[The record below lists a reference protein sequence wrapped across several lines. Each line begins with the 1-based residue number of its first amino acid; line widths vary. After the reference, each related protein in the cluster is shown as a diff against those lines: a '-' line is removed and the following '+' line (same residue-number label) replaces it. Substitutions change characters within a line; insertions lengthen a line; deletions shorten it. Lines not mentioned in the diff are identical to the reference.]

1 MFQAKVE
8 RFIQRHGLLTGKRLV
23 LVGLSGGAD
32 SVALLGVLVRLGYP
46 CRALHCNFHLRGDE
60 SDRDEVFARQFADSL
75 GVPFLKVDFDTRG
88 YAAIHQ
94 ESIEM
99 AARSLRYRWFEEQ
112 RQAFDAEAIAVAHHR
127 DDSVETLLMNL
138 LRGSGIRGLGGIRP
152 RNGQVVRPLL
162 AVSRAEIEEWLQ
174 TQGWGYVTDSSNLSD
189 AYTRNFIRLR
199 VLPLLEQLN
208 PAARETIARAA
219 AHLSAAEQLY
229 AYTVEEARK
238 AVFITADSLSIEA
251 LMRYPSPET
260 LLYEWL
266 RPLGFSRIVVGEL
279 FESLM
284 GLSGK
289 QFYSATHQVLK
300 DRDRLYIAPLQ
311 EPSAWQ
317 PIEIPVATGELT
329 QPLHLSF
336 QLMERTSDF
345 QLEHA
350 SDAAYFD
357 AEKLPGRLTLR
368 LPQTGDWFVPF
379 GMRGRK
385 KLSDFF
391 ADQKMNRWEKLRQPL
406 LCAGESI
413 VWVVGR
419 RTDDRFRVG
428 EETKMIFS
436 VKKIG
441 QREAES

>member
-8 RFIQRHGLLTGKRLV
+8 RFIQRHGLLTGKRQV

-112 RQAFDAEAIAVAHHR
+112 RQAFNAEAIAVAHHR

-174 TQGWGYVTDSSNLSD
+174 TQGWDYVTDSSNLSD

-279 FESLM
+279 FESLT

-345 QLEHA
+345 QLERA

-368 LPQTGDWFVPF
+368 LPQKGDWFVPF

-419 RTDDRFRVG
+419 RTDGRFRVG

>member
-112 RQAFDAEAIAVAHHR
+112 RQAFNAEAIAVAHHR

-174 TQGWGYVTDSSNLSD
+174 TQGWDYVTDSSNLSD

-208 PAARETIARAA
+208 PAARETIARSA

-238 AVFITADSLSIEA
+238 AVFVTADSLSIEA

-279 FESLM
+279 FESLT

-329 QPLHLSF
+329 QPLRLSF

-345 QLEHA
+345 QLERA
-350 SDAAYFD
+350 SDTAYFD

>member
-112 RQAFDAEAIAVAHHR
+112 RQAFNAEAIAVAHHR

-174 TQGWGYVTDSSNLSD
+174 TQGWDYVTDSSNMSD

-208 PAARETIARAA
+208 PAARETIARSA
-219 AHLSAAEQLY
+219 AHLSAAEPLY

-238 AVFITADSLSIEA
+238 AVFVTADSLSIEA

-279 FESLM
+279 FESLT

-329 QPLHLSF
+329 QPLRLSF

-345 QLEHA
+345 QLERA
-350 SDAAYFD
+350 SDTAYFD
-357 AEKLPGRLTLR
+357 VEKLPGRLTLR
-368 LPQTGDWFVPF
+368 LPQKGDWFVPF

-419 RTDDRFRVG
+419 RADDRFRVG

>member
-75 GVPFLKVDFDTRG
+75 GVPFVKVDFDTRG

-174 TQGWGYVTDSSNLSD
+174 TQGWDYVTDSSNLSD

-208 PAARETIARAA
+208 PAARETIARSA

-279 FESLM
+279 FESLT

-329 QPLHLSF
+329 QPLRLSF

-345 QLEHA
+345 QLERA
-350 SDAAYFD
+350 SDTAYFD

>member
-60 SDRDEVFARQFADSL
+60 SDRDEAFARQFADSL
-75 GVPFLKVDFDTRG
+75 GVPFVKVDFDTRG

-174 TQGWGYVTDSSNLSD
+174 TQGWDYVTDSSNLSD

-208 PAARETIARAA
+208 PAARETIARSA

-238 AVFITADSLSIEA
+238 AVFVTADSLSIEA

-279 FESLM
+279 FESLT

-329 QPLHLSF
+329 QPLRLSF

-345 QLEHA
+345 QLERA
-350 SDAAYFD
+350 SDTAYFD

>member
-60 SDRDEVFARQFADSL
+60 SDRDEAFARQSADSL
-75 GVPFLKVDFDTRG
+75 GVPFVKVDFDTRG

-162 AVSRAEIEEWLQ
+162 AVSRAEIEEWLRV
-174 TQGWGYVTDSSNLSD
+174 QGWGYVTDSSNLSD

-208 PAARETIARAA
+208 PAARETIARSA

-238 AVFITADSLSIEA
+238 AVFVTADSLSIEA

-279 FESLM
+279 FESLT

-345 QLEHA
+345 QLERA

-419 RTDDRFRVG
+419 RADDRFRVG

>member
-46 CRALHCNFHLRGDE
+46 CRALHCNFHLRGAE

-75 GVPFLKVDFDTRG
+75 GVPFVKVDFDTRG

-112 RQAFDAEAIAVAHHR
+112 RQAFNAEAIAVAHHR

-174 TQGWGYVTDSSNLSD
+174 TQGWDYVTDSSNLSD

-208 PAARETIARAA
+208 PAARETIARSA

-238 AVFITADSLSIEA
+238 AVFVTADSLSIEA

-279 FESLM
+279 FESLT

-329 QPLHLSF
+329 QPLRLSF

-345 QLEHA
+345 QLERA
-350 SDAAYFD
+350 SDTAYFD

>member
-60 SDRDEVFARQFADSL
+60 SDRDEAFARQFADSL
-75 GVPFLKVDFDTRG
+75 GVPFVKVDFDTRG

-174 TQGWGYVTDSSNLSD
+174 TQGWDYVTDSSNLSD

-208 PAARETIARAA
+208 PAARETIARSA

-238 AVFITADSLSIEA
+238 AVFVTANSLSIEA

-279 FESLM
+279 FESLT

-329 QPLHLSF
+329 QPLRLSF

-345 QLEHA
+345 QLERA

-419 RTDDRFRVG
+419 RADDRFRVG

>member
-32 SVALLGVLVRLGYP
+32 SVALLGILVRLGYP

-174 TQGWGYVTDSSNLSD
+174 TQGWDYVTDSSNLSD

-208 PAARETIARAA
+208 PAARETIARSA

-238 AVFITADSLSIEA
+238 AVFVTADSLSIEA

-279 FESLM
+279 FESLT

-329 QPLHLSF
+329 QPLRLSF

-345 QLEHA
+345 QLERA
-350 SDAAYFD
+350 SDTAYFD

-419 RTDDRFRVG
+419 RADDRFRVG

>member
-8 RFIQRHGLLTGKRLV
+8 RFIQRNGLLTGKRLV

-60 SDRDEVFARQFADSL
+60 SDRDEAFARQFADSL
-75 GVPFLKVDFDTRG
+75 GVPFVKVDFDTRG

-174 TQGWGYVTDSSNLSD
+174 TQGWDYVTDSSNLSD

-208 PAARETIARAA
+208 PAARETIARSA

-279 FESLM
+279 FESLT

-329 QPLHLSF
+329 QPLRLSF

-345 QLEHA
+345 QLERA
-350 SDAAYFD
+350 SDTAYFD

-391 ADQKMNRWEKLRQPL
+391 ADQKMNRWEKLQQPL

-419 RTDDRFRVG
+419 RADDRFRVG

>member
-8 RFIQRHGLLTGKRLV
+8 RFIQRHGLLTGKRQV

-75 GVPFLKVDFDTRG
+75 GVPFVKVDFDTRG

-208 PAARETIARAA
+208 PAARETIARSA

-279 FESLM
+279 FESLT

-329 QPLHLSF
+329 QPLRLSF

-345 QLEHA
+345 QLERA

-368 LPQTGDWFVPF
+368 LPQKGDWFVPF

>member
-46 CRALHCNFHLRGDE
+46 CRALHCNFHLRGAE
-60 SDRDEVFARQFADSL
+60 SDRDEAFARQFADSL

-174 TQGWGYVTDSSNLSD
+174 TQGWDYVTDSSNLSD

-208 PAARETIARAA
+208 PAARETIARSA

-279 FESLM
+279 FESLT

-345 QLEHA
+345 QLERA

-419 RTDDRFRVG
+419 RADDRFRVG

>member
-46 CRALHCNFHLRGDE
+46 CRALHCNFHLRGAE
-60 SDRDEVFARQFADSL
+60 SDRDEAFARQFADSL

-112 RQAFDAEAIAVAHHR
+112 RQAFNAEAIAVAHHR

-174 TQGWGYVTDSSNLSD
+174 TQGWDYVTDSSNLSD

-208 PAARETIARAA
+208 PAARETIARSA

-279 FESLM
+279 FESLT

-329 QPLHLSF
+329 QPLRLSF

-345 QLEHA
+345 QLERA
-350 SDAAYFD
+350 SDTAYFD

-368 LPQTGDWFVPF
+368 LPQKGDWFVPF

-419 RTDDRFRVG
+419 RADDRFRVG

>member
-174 TQGWGYVTDSSNLSD
+174 TQGWDYVTDSSNLSD

-208 PAARETIARAA
+208 PAARETIARSA

-279 FESLM
+279 FESLT

-345 QLEHA
+345 QLERA
-350 SDAAYFD
+350 SDTAYFD

-419 RTDDRFRVG
+419 RADDRFRVG

>member
-46 CRALHCNFHLRGDE
+46 CRALHCNFHLRGAE
-60 SDRDEVFARQFADSL
+60 SDRDEAFARQFADSL

-99 AARSLRYRWFEEQ
+99 AARSLRYRWFEKQ

-174 TQGWGYVTDSSNLSD
+174 TQGWDYVTDSSNLSD

-208 PAARETIARAA
+208 PAARETIARSA

-279 FESLM
+279 FESLT

-329 QPLHLSF
+329 QPLRLSF
-336 QLMERTSDF
+336 QLMKRTPDF
-345 QLEHA
+345 QLERA
-350 SDAAYFD
+350 SDTAYFD
-357 AEKLPGRLTLR
+357 AETLPGRLMLR
-368 LPQTGDWFVPF
+368 LPQPGDWFVPF

-419 RTDDRFRVG
+419 RADDRFRVG

>member
-8 RFIQRHGLLTGKRLV
+8 RFIQRHGLLTGKRQV

-112 RQAFDAEAIAVAHHR
+112 RQAFNAEAIAVAHHR

-174 TQGWGYVTDSSNLSD
+174 AQGWGYVTDSSNLSD

-238 AVFITADSLSIEA
+238 AVFITADSLSLEA

-279 FESLM
+279 FESLT

-329 QPLHLSF
+329 QPLRLTF

-345 QLEHA
+345 QLERA
-350 SDAAYFD
+350 SDTAYFD

-419 RTDDRFRVG
+419 RADDRFRVG

>member
-32 SVALLGVLVRLGYP
+32 SVALLGILVRLGYP
-46 CRALHCNFHLRGDE
+46 CRALHCNFHLRGAE
-60 SDRDEVFARQFADSL
+60 SDRDEAFARQFADSL
-75 GVPFLKVDFDTRG
+75 GVPFVKVDFDTRG

-162 AVSRAEIEEWLQ
+162 AVSRAEIEEWLRV
-174 TQGWGYVTDSSNLSD
+174 QGWDYVTDSSNLSD

-208 PAARETIARAA
+208 PAARETIARSA

-279 FESLM
+279 FESLT

-329 QPLHLSF
+329 QPLRLSF

-345 QLEHA
+345 QLERA
-350 SDAAYFD
+350 SDTAYFD

-406 LCAGESI
+406 MCAGESI

-419 RTDDRFRVG
+419 RADDRFRVG

>member
-32 SVALLGVLVRLGYP
+32 SVALLGILVRLGYP

-75 GVPFLKVDFDTRG
+75 GVPFLKRG

-112 RQAFDAEAIAVAHHR
+112 RQAFNAEAIAVAHHR

-174 TQGWGYVTDSSNLSD
+174 TQGWDYVTDSSNLSD

-208 PAARETIARAA
+208 PAARETIARSA

-279 FESLM
+279 FESLT

-329 QPLHLSF
+329 QPLRLSF

-345 QLEHA
+345 QLERA
-350 SDAAYFD
+350 SDTAYFD

-419 RTDDRFRVG
+419 RADDRFRVG

>member
-112 RQAFDAEAIAVAHHR
+112 RQAFNAEAIAVAHHR

-174 TQGWGYVTDSSNLSD
+174 TQGWDYVTDSSNLSD

-208 PAARETIARAA
+208 PAARETIARSA

-279 FESLM
+279 FESLT

-345 QLEHA
+345 QLERA
-350 SDAAYFD
+350 SDTAYFD

-368 LPQTGDWFVPF
+368 LPQKGDWFVPF

>member
-60 SDRDEVFARQFADSL
+60 SDRDEAFARQFADSL
-75 GVPFLKVDFDTRG
+75 GVPFVKVDFDTRG

-112 RQAFDAEAIAVAHHR
+112 RQAFNAEAIAVAHHR

-162 AVSRAEIEEWLQ
+162 AVRRAEIEEWLQ
-174 TQGWGYVTDSSNLSD
+174 TQGWDYVTDSSNLSD

-208 PAARETIARAA
+208 PAARETIARSA

-279 FESLM
+279 FESLT

-329 QPLHLSF
+329 QPLRLSF

-345 QLEHA
+345 QLERA
-350 SDAAYFD
+350 SDTAYFD

-419 RTDDRFRVG
+419 RADDRFRVG

>member
-1 MFQAKVE
+1 MFQAKIE

-46 CRALHCNFHLRGDE
+46 CRALHCNFHLRGAE

-174 TQGWGYVTDSSNLSD
+174 TQGWDYVTDSSNMSD

-208 PAARETIARAA
+208 PAARETIARSA

-238 AVFITADSLSIEA
+238 AVFVTADSLSIEA
-251 LMRYPSPET
+251 LMSYPSPET

-266 RPLGFSRIVVGEL
+266 RPLGFSRTVVGEL
-279 FESLM
+279 FESLT
-284 GLSGK
+284 GPSGK

-345 QLEHA
+345 QLERA

>member
-112 RQAFDAEAIAVAHHR
+112 RQAFNAEAIAVAHHR

-174 TQGWGYVTDSSNLSD
+174 TQGWDYVTDSSNLSD

-208 PAARETIARAA
+208 PAARETIARSA

-238 AVFITADSLSIEA
+238 AVFITSDSLSIEA

-279 FESLM
+279 FESLT

-345 QLEHA
+345 QLERA

-368 LPQTGDWFVPF
+368 LPQKGDWFVPF

-419 RTDDRFRVG
+419 RADDRFRVG

>member
-112 RQAFDAEAIAVAHHR
+112 RQAFNAEAIAVAHHR

-174 TQGWGYVTDSSNLSD
+174 TQGWDYVTDSSNLSD

-208 PAARETIARAA
+208 PAARETIARSA

-279 FESLM
+279 FESLT

-329 QPLHLSF
+329 QPLRLSF

-345 QLEHA
+345 QLERA
-350 SDAAYFD
+350 SDTAYFD

-368 LPQTGDWFVPF
+368 LPQKGDWFVPF

>member
-46 CRALHCNFHLRGDE
+46 CRALHCNFHLRGAE
-60 SDRDEVFARQFADSL
+60 SDRDEAFARQFADSL
-75 GVPFLKVDFDTRG
+75 GVPFVKVDFDTRG

-112 RQAFDAEAIAVAHHR
+112 RQAFNAEAIAVAHHR

-174 TQGWGYVTDSSNLSD
+174 TQGWDYVTDSSNLSD

-208 PAARETIARAA
+208 PAARETIARSA

-238 AVFITADSLSIEA
+238 AVFITANSLSIEA

-279 FESLM
+279 FESLT

-345 QLEHA
+345 QLERA

-385 KLSDFF
+385 KLSDYF

-441 QREAES
+441 

>member
-174 TQGWGYVTDSSNLSD
+174 TQGWDYVTDSSNLSD

-208 PAARETIARAA
+208 PAARETIARSA

-279 FESLM
+279 FESLT

-329 QPLHLSF
+329 QPLRLSF

-345 QLEHA
+345 QLERA
-350 SDAAYFD
+350 SDTAYFD

>member
-75 GVPFLKVDFDTRG
+75 GVPFVKVDFDTRG

-174 TQGWGYVTDSSNLSD
+174 TQGWDYVTDSSNLSD

-208 PAARETIARAA
+208 PAARETIARSA

-279 FESLM
+279 FESLT

-345 QLEHA
+345 QLERA
-350 SDAAYFD
+350 SDTAYFD

-419 RTDDRFRVG
+419 RADDRFRVG

>member
-46 CRALHCNFHLRGDE
+46 CRALHCNFHLRGAE
-60 SDRDEVFARQFADSL
+60 SDRDEAFARQFADSL
-75 GVPFLKVDFDTRG
+75 GVPFVKVDFDTRG

-174 TQGWGYVTDSSNLSD
+174 TQGWDYVTDSSNLSD

-208 PAARETIARAA
+208 PAARETIARSA

-238 AVFITADSLSIEA
+238 AVFVTADSLSIEA

-279 FESLM
+279 FESLT

-329 QPLHLSF
+329 QPLRLSF

-345 QLEHA
+345 QLERA
-350 SDAAYFD
+350 SDTAYFD

-419 RTDDRFRVG
+419 RADDRFRVG

>member
-60 SDRDEVFARQFADSL
+60 SDRDEAFARQFADSL
-75 GVPFLKVDFDTRG
+75 GVPFVKVDFDTRG

-112 RQAFDAEAIAVAHHR
+112 RQAFNAEAIAVAHHR

-174 TQGWGYVTDSSNLSD
+174 AQGWDYVTDSSNLSD

-208 PAARETIARAA
+208 PAARETIARSA

-238 AVFITADSLSIEA
+238 AVFVTADSLSIEA

-279 FESLM
+279 FESLT

-329 QPLHLSF
+329 QPLRLSF

-345 QLEHA
+345 QLERA

-368 LPQTGDWFVPF
+368 LPRPGDWFVPF

>member
-46 CRALHCNFHLRGDE
+46 CRALHCNFHLRGAE

-208 PAARETIARAA
+208 PAARETIARSA

-238 AVFITADSLSIEA
+238 EVFITADSLSIEA

-279 FESLM
+279 FESLT

-345 QLEHA
+345 QLERA
-350 SDAAYFD
+350 SDTAYFD

-419 RTDDRFRVG
+419 RADDRFRVG

>member
-60 SDRDEVFARQFADSL
+60 SDRDEAFARQFADSL
-75 GVPFLKVDFDTRG
+75 GVPFVKVDFDTRG

-174 TQGWGYVTDSSNLSD
+174 TQGWDYVTDSSNLSD

-208 PAARETIARAA
+208 PAARETIARSA

-238 AVFITADSLSIEA
+238 AVFVTADSLSIEA

-279 FESLM
+279 FESLT

-329 QPLHLSF
+329 QPLRLSF

-345 QLEHA
+345 QLERA
-350 SDAAYFD
+350 SDTAYFD
-357 AEKLPGRLTLR
+357 VEKLPGRLTLR
-368 LPQTGDWFVPF
+368 LPQPGDWFVPF

-419 RTDDRFRVG
+419 RADDRFRVG

>member
-174 TQGWGYVTDSSNLSD
+174 TQGWDYVTDSSNLSD

-208 PAARETIARAA
+208 PAARETIARSA

-238 AVFITADSLSIEA
+238 AVFVTADSLSIEA

-279 FESLM
+279 FESLT

-329 QPLHLSF
+329 QPLRLSF

-345 QLEHA
+345 QLERA

-419 RTDDRFRVG
+419 RADDRFRVE

>member
-46 CRALHCNFHLRGDE
+46 CRALHCNFHLRGAE

-112 RQAFDAEAIAVAHHR
+112 RQAFNAEAIAVAHHR

-174 TQGWGYVTDSSNLSD
+174 TQGWDYVTDSSNLSD

-208 PAARETIARAA
+208 PAARETIARSA

-238 AVFITADSLSIEA
+238 AVFVTADSLSIEA

-279 FESLM
+279 FESLT

-345 QLEHA
+345 QLERA
-350 SDAAYFD
+350 SDTAYFD

-419 RTDDRFRVG
+419 RADDRFRVG

>member
-1 MFQAKVE
+1 MFPAKVE
-8 RFIQRHGLLTGKRLV
+8 RFIQRHGLLTGKRPV

-46 CRALHCNFHLRGDE
+46 CRALHCNFHLRGEE
-60 SDRDEVFARQFADSL
+60 SDRDEAFAHQFADSL
-75 GVPFLKVDFDTRG
+75 GVPFGKVDFDTAG
-88 YAAIHQ
+88 YAATHH

-112 RQAFDAEAIAVAHHR
+112 RQALDAEAIAVAHHR

-138 LRGSGIRGLGGIRP
+138 LRGSGLRGLGGIRP
-152 RNGQVVRPLL
+152 RNGRVVRPLL
-162 AVSRAEIEEWLQ
+162 AVSRAEIETWLQ
-174 TQGWGYVTDSSNLSD
+174 AQGWEYMTDSTNLSD

-208 PAARETIARAA
+208 PAARETIARSA

-229 AYTVEEARK
+229 DYAVEQARK
-238 AVFITADSLSIEA
+238 EVFITADSLSIAA
-251 LMRYPSPET
+251 LSRYPAPET

-266 RPLGFSRIVVGEL
+266 RPYGFSRVVVGEL
-279 FESLM
+279 CEALT

-289 QFYSATHQVLK
+289 QFYSATHRVLK

-311 EPSAWQ
+311 PSPAWQ
-317 PIEIPVATGELT
+317 PVTIPVADGEIT
-329 QPLHLSF
+329 QPVQLVFRRIERTLDF
-336 QLMERTSDF
+336 QMERTADIAY
-345 QLEHA
+345 L
-350 SDAAYFD
+350 DAD
-357 AEKLPGRLTLR
+357 KLPATLSLR
-368 LPQTGDWFVPF
+368 LAQQGDWFIPL

-391 ADQKMNRWEKLRQPL
+391 ADQKMTQWEKEQQAV
-406 LCAGESI
+406 LCAGDAI

-419 RTDDRFRVG
+419 RLDDRFRIG
-428 EETKMIFS
+428 EATKMIYM
-436 VKKIG
+436 VKKTI
-441 QREAES
+441 

>member
-8 RFIQRHGLLTGKRLV
+8 RFIRQQGLLTGKRPV
-23 LVGLSGGAD
+23 VVGLSGGAD

-46 CRALHCNFHLRGDE
+46 CRALHCNFHLRGEE
-60 SDRDEVFARQFADSL
+60 SDRDEAFACRFAASL
-75 GVPFLKVDFDTRG
+75 GVPFLKVDFDTTG
-88 YAAIHQ
+88 YAAAHH

-112 RQAFDAEAIAVAHHR
+112 RQAYDAEAIAVAHHR

-138 LRGSGIRGLGGIRP
+138 LRGSGLRGLGGIRP

-162 AVSRAEIEEWLQ
+162 VVSRAEIEEWLKA
-174 TQGWGYVTDSSNLSD
+174 QGWDYVTDSSNLSD

-208 PAARETIARAA
+208 PAARETIARSAA
-219 AHLSAAEQLY
+219 YLSAAEQLY
-229 AYTVEEARK
+229 EYMVEEARK
-238 AVFITADSLSIEA
+238 AVFVTADSLSIEA
-251 LMRYPSPET
+251 LLRYPAPET

-266 RPLGFSRIVVGEL
+266 RPYGFSRIVVSEL
-279 FESLM
+279 FGALT

-300 DRDRLYIAPLQ
+300 DRDRLYIAPQ
-311 EPSAWQ
+311 REESAWQ
-317 PIEIPVATGELT
+317 PVEIPVATGEFT
-329 QPLHLSF
+329 QPLRLSCRLMVRTPDF
-336 QLMERTSDF
+336 QMERTADT
-345 QLEHA
+345 
-350 SDAAYFD
+350 AYFD
-357 AEKLPGRLTLR
+357 ADKLPDRLSLR

-391 ADQKMNRWEKLRQPL
+391 ADQKMTRWEKSQQLL
-406 LCAGESI
+406 LCAGDSI
-413 VWVVGR
+413 IWVVGR
-419 RTDDRFRVG
+419 RGDDRFRV
-428 EETKMIFS
+428 EETTKIIFS
-436 VKKIG
+436 VKKMG
-441 QREAES
+441 QRETES

>member
-32 SVALLGVLVRLGYP
+32 SVALLGILVRLGYP

-174 TQGWGYVTDSSNLSD
+174 TQGWDYVTDSSNLSD

-279 FESLM
+279 FESLT

-345 QLEHA
+345 QLERA

-368 LPQTGDWFVPF
+368 LPQKGDWFVPF

-419 RTDDRFRVG
+419 RADDRFRVG

>member
-8 RFIQRHGLLTGKRLV
+8 RFIQRHELLTGKRLV

-32 SVALLGVLVRLGYP
+32 SVALLGILVRLGYP

-60 SDRDEVFARQFADSL
+60 SDRDEAFARQFADSL
-75 GVPFLKVDFDTRG
+75 GVPFVKVDFDTRG

-174 TQGWGYVTDSSNLSD
+174 TQGWDYVTDSSNLSD

-208 PAARETIARAA
+208 PAARETIARSA

-238 AVFITADSLSIEA
+238 AVFVTADSLSIEA

-279 FESLM
+279 FESLT

-329 QPLHLSF
+329 QPLRLSF

-345 QLEHA
+345 QLERA
-350 SDAAYFD
+350 SDTAYFD
-357 AEKLPGRLTLR
+357 VEKLPGRLTLR
-368 LPQTGDWFVPF
+368 LPQKGDWFVPF

-391 ADQKMNRWEKLRQPL
+391 ADQKMHRWEKLRQPL
-406 LCAGESI
+406 LCAGESSD
-413 VWVVGR
+413 WVVGR
-419 RTDDRFRVG
+419 RADDRFRVG